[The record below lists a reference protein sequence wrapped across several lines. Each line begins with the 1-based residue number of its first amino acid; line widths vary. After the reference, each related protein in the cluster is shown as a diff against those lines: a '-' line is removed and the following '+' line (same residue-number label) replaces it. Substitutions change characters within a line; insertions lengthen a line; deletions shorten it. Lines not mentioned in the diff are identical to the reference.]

1 MKILPQ
7 TVILSPLFCYSRK
20 RLFEE
25 IAECASNRINL
36 EAQKIISLL
45 NDREKAGSTVFAKGI
60 AIPHAVVENIPKTI
74 SVLSILDKPIAFNSI
89 DADPQYVD
97 IAWTVFI
104 SSKEQ
109 YDDME
114 NLLTIMTNE
123 LSNQDLLNSLRLS
136 RNENTKIQLIIEKL
150 DLLIQ
155 QRTNAP
161 EIEVN

>member
-25 IAECASNRINL
+25 IAECASILINL
-36 EAQKIISLL
+36 EPNKIISLL
-45 NDREKAGSTVFAKGI
+45 NERETAGSTVFSQGI
-60 AIPHAVVENIPKTI
+60 AIPHAVIEDIPQTV

-104 SSKEQ
+104 SSKET
-109 YDDME
+109 YDDIE

-123 LSNQDLLNSLRLS
+123 LSNQDLLNSLRLA
-136 RNENTKIQLIIEKL
+136 RNETPKVQLIIEKL

-155 QRTNAP
+155 QRKNSP
-161 EIEVN
+161 EIEAN

>member
-25 IAECASNRINL
+25 IAECASVKLNL
-36 EAQKIISLL
+36 EPKKIISLL
-45 NDREKAGSTVFAKGI
+45 NEREKSGSTVFSQGI
-60 AIPHAVVENIPKTI
+60 AIPHAVIEDIPETL

-89 DADPQYVD
+89 DADPQYID

-123 LSNQDLLNSLRLS
+123 LSNQDLLNSLRLA

-155 QRTNAP
+155 QRKNTP
-161 EIEVN
+161 EIEAN